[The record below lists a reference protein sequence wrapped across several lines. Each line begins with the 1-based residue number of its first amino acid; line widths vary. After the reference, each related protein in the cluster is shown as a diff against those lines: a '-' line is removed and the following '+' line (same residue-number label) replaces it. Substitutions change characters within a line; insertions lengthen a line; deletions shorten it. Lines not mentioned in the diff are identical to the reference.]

1 MTSSENVT
9 TIQWPTILFGGLCF
23 VMLVVCVVSFASAV
37 WMLNKP
43 FPGFLVYDFP
53 YKGSMGN
60 VAWTG
65 AKADLKLMD
74 RIVSVNGQPVTSG
87 AEVMAI
93 TRALPEG
100 SPVHY
105 VIKAKGETR
114 RIEVRTMLF
123 TLKDMFLVFILP
135 FICGTAIFLIG
146 AAAYLL
152 KPNTRSSWVF
162 FLMCLF
168 LGIYIVSG
176 VEIQSTYFLVYLHY
190 LIITPMPAAM
200 LHMGLVFPER
210 KRILERMPWL
220 EYLIYLPAVLIALGF
235 QFYLFD
241 FAYASTRPW
250 LPPIT
255 TIASCKTLFTFSCV
269 LLLIGFLCHSF
280 FKAGSTVAKIRA
292 GMVLGGITMAFL
304 PTVIIMVLVNFF
316 KFNFP
321 WNFLPFFGIFFPASI
336 AYSIVRHNLF
346 DADTIIKRTLGYFT
360 TTGIL
365 IGIYALVTLSFN
377 VFFQKYEAAD
387 SGTFQAILT
396 LIVILIFNPVRNR
409 VQSVVDRIFFRKEYD
424 YGKIVDQ
431 IGNAITSVMDM
442 GNILRHLTRTFVED
456 MFIDHASV
464 MLLASDGRTY
474 EVRLAEGDVQEAVET
489 VTMDRT
495 NPLVDVFK
503 ESKTLVTRY
512 DLLEMRQLRDIA
524 EKGLDLFKELQAS
537 LMMPMIFQERV
548 IGFLNLGEKK
558 SGKFFNREDIDLLH
572 TLANQ
577 GAVAIENARLFQENL
592 EKQRMEEELNI
603 ARELQ
608 TSMLPETCPEIEGF
622 EVAAFSIPAR
632 EVGGDFYD
640 FAETQD
646 GHVAMV
652 IGDVTGK
659 SVSGALVM
667 SASRSIFRML
677 SEERQAVKD
686 IMRRANRRAK
696 QDIKSGM
703 FVALLYAVVDP
714 ATKTVRMCS
723 AGQTQPVHLIKRT
736 GQAVLVQTEGDTFP
750 LGILEDVNY
759 EDTVLPLEAGDKVI
773 FYTDGI
779 VEAMNEAEELFGFER
794 LLETLSGATDLTAVA
809 LLDHLKQSV
818 DDFVG
823 GAKQH
828 DDLTVIVLGVKS

>member
-1 MTSSENVT
+1 MTPSET
-9 TIQWPTILFGGLCF
+9 TEVPKWPTLLFGGLCL

-60 VAWTG
+60 VEWTG

-87 AEVMAI
+87 AEVMRMA
-93 TRALPEG
+93 RSLPEG
-100 SPVHY
+100 SPLHY
-105 VIKAKGETR
+105 VIETKGQAR
-114 RIEVRTMLF
+114 DVEVHSIPF
-123 TLKDMFLVFILP
+123 TIKDMFLVFILP
-135 FICGTAIFLIG
+135 FICGTSIFLIG
-146 AAAYLL
+146 MAAYLL

-162 FLMCLF
+162 FTMCLF
-168 LGIYIVSG
+168 LGVYIVSG

-210 KRILERMPWL
+210 KRILSRMPWL
-220 EYLIYLPAVLIALGF
+220 EYLIYLPAIFLAAGF
-235 QFYLFD
+235 QLYLFNFE
-241 FAYASTRPW
+241 FASRWAW
-250 LPPIT
+250 LPAIT
-255 TIASCKTLFTFSCV
+255 TITSYKTLFTFSCV

-316 KFNFP
+316 KFDFP

-360 TTGIL
+360 TTGIV

-377 VFFQKYEAAD
+377 VFFHKYQAAD
-387 SGTFQAILT
+387 SGTFQILLT
-396 LIVILIFNPVRNR
+396 LGVILIFNPVRTR

-424 YGKIVDQ
+424 YGKIVDK

-442 GNILRHLTRTFVED
+442 GHILRHLTRTFVED

-464 MLLASDGRTY
+464 MLLAPDGRTY
-474 EVRLAEGDVQEAVET
+474 QVRLADGDMKQAIESVS
-489 VTMDRT
+489 MDYGD
-495 NPLVDVFK
+495 PLVDIFK
-503 ESKTLVTRY
+503 ETKAQLTRY
-512 DLLEMRQLRDIA
+512 DLLEVRQFRDIA
-524 EKGLDLFKELQAS
+524 DKGLALFKDLHAS
-537 LMMPMIFQERV
+537 LMVPMIFQERV

-608 TSMLPETCPEIEGF
+608 TSMLPEICPEIEGF
-622 EVAAFSIPAR
+622 EMAAFSIPAM

-640 FAETQD
+640 FSETRD
-646 GHVAMV
+646 GHVALV

-677 SEERQAVKD
+677 SEEGLNVRD
-686 IMRRANRRAK
+686 IMRHANKRAK
-696 QDIKSGM
+696 QDIKTGM
-703 FVALLYAVVDP
+703 FVALLYAVIDP
-714 ATKTVRMCS
+714 DDKVVNMCS
-723 AGQTQPVHLIKRT
+723 AGQTQPVHLIHQT
-736 GQAVLVQTEGDTFP
+736 GEAVLVETEGETFP
-750 LGILEDVNY
+750 LGILEDVQY
-759 EDTVLPLEAGDKVI
+759 EDTKLSLEAGDKLI

-779 VEAMNEAEELFGFER
+779 VEAMNPTKEMYGFER
-794 LLETLSGATDLTAVA
+794 LLETLKGAAGLSAA
-809 LLDHLKQSV
+809 ELLDHLKKSV
-818 DDFVG
+818 DTFVD
-823 GAKQH
+823 GANQH
-828 DDLTVIVLGVKS
+828 DDLTVIVLGVNA